1 MPIFFSWPF
10 FYGFMLNSF
19 WASSFLGDY
28 VVAIECCS
36 RLFYS
41 IRQSPINESDKRH
54 SKHSRAKKFSVTTE
68 KCHFSSFIACYLMT
82 QFQYSVICDRC
93 AAVCWMQIGIT
104 LKRLNSPTHIYLKNK
119 KKFRR
124 SSKWFTFD
132 CNEKTRK
139 FCLTWTSFIDRHFEW
154 VAKNVK
160 SK

>member
-1 MPIFFSWPF
+1 MCTNSILMESNDSINNADLFFLAFLLW
-10 FYGFMLNSF
+10 FYVKILFEPLLF
-19 WASSFLGDY
+19 TCDY

-41 IRQSPINESDKRH
+41 IRLSPINESDKRH
-54 SKHSRAKKFSVTTE
+54 SKHSRAKKFSVTTK

-104 LKRLNSPTHIYLKNK
+104 LKRHTYLKNK

-124 SSKWFTFD
+124 SSKWFTFA
-132 CNEKTRK
+132 CINEKTRK
-139 FCLTWTSFIDRHFEW
+139 FCL
-154 VAKNVK
+154 K
-160 SK
+160 